1 MELMVQKYWLVSS
14 SLVMATMALPPAVL
28 AQSAAPPESS
38 QVCAADLD
46 KTVAAIADRRGL
58 QRYQW
63 GIYAQALN
71 ANLPLLNYR
80 GQSNLIPAS
89 TTKLLTTAAVLR
101 QFGGQYR
108 LRTSVYRD
116 PGGDPLQPS
125 LTVVGR
131 GDPTI
136 TTTEI
141 QKISTS
147 LKAQGIQ
154 RIAQLTAD
162 TSYFRGDSINSDW
175 EWGDLVTDYGTPV
188 TSLILQQNAVSLAVT
203 PQKAGQPAGY
213 RWRNALAGIPW
224 QIDNRS
230 ITGPNNSANTIG
242 LNGSFGRSALTLN
255 GRIPAN
261 GSATILSLAMLDP
274 QDTWLRQLQFSLGQ
288 QQIPVNRL
296 QWTDRPILGNEIAAI
311 DSPPLIDLIKE
322 INRNSNNLFA
332 EVMLRTIGRANPKH
346 SSSDMTT
353 ADLGL
358 EMVQQK
364 LREIGV
370 DPIYYQQYD
379 GSGLSRKNLIA
390 PIVLVQTLVGMA
402 RTPEANLFRDSLASS
417 GQSGTLTN
425 RFKSMPGKIR
435 GKTGSFTGTSALA
448 GYAEPTGY
456 QPLAFSITVNN
467 FDRPSAEIRGAIDEI
482 VGTLLKLKSC

>member
-1 MELMVQKYWLVSS
+1 MALMVQKYLLMIS
-14 SLVMATMALPPAVL
+14 SLVIAATALPPAAF
-28 AQSAAPPESS
+28 AQSSAAA
-38 QVCAADLD
+38 QVCPADLD
-46 KTVAAIADRRGL
+46 RTVAAIADRKGW

-71 ANLPLLNYR
+71 ANSPLLNYR
-80 GQSNLIPAS
+80 GQSNLVPAS
-89 TTKLLTTAAVLR
+89 TTKLLTTAAALR

-108 LRTSVYRD
+108 LRTSIYRD
-116 PGGDPLQPS
+116 PGGDPQQPS

-141 QKISTS
+141 QKLSGL

-154 RIAQLTAD
+154 RITQLTAD
-162 TSYFRGDSINSDW
+162 TSYFRGDSINGDW

-188 TSLILQQNAVSLAVT
+188 TSLILQQNAVSLTVS
-203 PQKAGQPAGY
+203 PQKAGQPASY

-224 QIDNRS
+224 PIDNRS
-230 ITGPNNSANTIG
+230 ITGPSNSENTIG
-242 LNGSFGRSALTLN
+242 LNGSFGRSALTLS
-255 GRIPAN
+255 GRIPTN
-261 GSATILSLAMLDP
+261 GSPTILSLAMFDP
-274 QDTWLRQLQFSLGQ
+274 QDTWLRQLQYSLGQ
-288 QQIPVNRL
+288 QQVSVNRL
-296 QWTDRPILGNEIAAI
+296 QFTDRPVLGNEVAAI
-311 DSPPLIDLIKE
+311 ESPPLIDLITE

-332 EVMLRTIGRANPKH
+332 EVLLRTIGRANPKH
-346 SSSDMTT
+346 ASSDTST
-353 ADLGL
+353 AALGL
-358 EMVQQK
+358 EMVEQK

-370 DPIYYQQYD
+370 DPNYYQQFD
-379 GSGLSRKNLIA
+379 GSGLSRKNQIA
-390 PIVLVQTLVGMA
+390 PIALVQTLVGMA

-417 GQSGTLTN
+417 GQSGTLAN
-425 RFKSMPGKIR
+425 RFKSTPGKIR

-448 GYAEPTGY
+448 GYAEPAGY
-456 QPLAFSITVNN
+456 QPLAFSIVVNN

>member
-1 MELMVQKYWLVSS
+1 MVQKYWLVSS
-14 SLVMATMALPPAVL
+14 SLAIAITALPTAAL
-28 AQSAAPPESS
+28 AQRPPAAESA
-38 QVCAADLD
+38 QVCVADLD
-46 KTVAAIADRRGL
+46 RTIAAIADRRGL

-71 ANLPLLNYR
+71 ANVPLLNYR
-80 GQSNLIPAS
+80 GQSNLVPAS
-89 TTKLLTTAAVLR
+89 TTKLLTTAAVIR

-108 LRTSVYRD
+108 LRTSLYRD

-136 TTTEI
+136 TTAEI
-141 QKISTS
+141 QKLSTL

-162 TSYFRGDSINSDW
+162 TSYFRGDSINGSW

-188 TSLILQQNAVSLAVT
+188 TSLILQQNAVSLAVM
-203 PQKAGQPAGY
+203 PQKAGQPASY
-213 RWRNALAGIPW
+213 RWRNPLAGIPW

-242 LNGSFGRSALTLN
+242 LHGSFGRSALTLS

-261 GSATILSLAMLDP
+261 GSATVLSLAMLDP
-274 QDTWLRQLQFSLGQ
+274 QNTWLRQLQYSLNQ
-288 QQIPVNRL
+288 QQIPVSRL
-296 QWTDRPILGNEIAAI
+296 QWTDRPMLGNELAAI
-311 DSPPLIDLIKE
+311 ESPPLVDLIAE

-332 EVMLRTIGRANPKH
+332 EVMLRTIGRAHPQH
-346 SSSDMTT
+346 GTSELDT
-353 ADLGL
+353 AALGL
-358 EMVQQK
+358 EMVEQK
-364 LREIGV
+364 LGEIGV
-370 DPIYYQQYD
+370 DPGYYQQYD
-379 GSGLSRKNLIA
+379 GSGLSRKNQIA
-390 PIVLVQTLVGMA
+390 PIALVQTLVGMA

-417 GQSGTLTN
+417 GQSGTLAN
-425 RFKSMPGKIR
+425 RFKATPGKIR
-435 GKTGSFTGTSALA
+435 GKTGSFTGTASLA
-448 GYAEPTGY
+448 GYAEPAGY

-467 FDRPSAEIRGAIDEI
+467 SDRPGAEMRGAIDEI
-482 VGTLLKLKSC
+482 VGTFLKLKSC